1 MPIIKS
7 AKKNIRKSARNR
19 VFNLRR
25 GREATSMVKEI
36 RSLVAEGKA
45 DEAKAL
51 MPKAQKAL
59 DKAAKKGTIKK
70 NNASRKKSRL
80 SALIKKASTK

>member
-1 MPIIKS
+1 MAIIKS

-25 GREATSMVKEI
+25 QREANSVVKEI
-36 RSLVAEGKA
+36 RTLVTEGKA
-45 DEAKAL
+45 TEAKAL

-59 DKAAKKGTIKK
+59 DKAAKKGTIDK

-80 SALIKKASTK
+80 SALIKKAS

>member
-1 MPIIKS
+1 MAIIKS
-7 AKKNIRKSARNR
+7 AKKNIRKTATNR
-19 VFNLRR
+19 VFNIRR
-25 GREATSMVKEI
+25 KKAVDTVIKEI
-36 RSLVAEGKA
+36 KTLVAANKI

-70 NNASRKKSRL
+70 NNASRRKSRL
-80 SALIKKASTK
+80 SALITKTTK